1 MDKVPNGLSKAAIE
15 ARERL
20 QSRLDEDDIKLFRTM
35 AKSCSQQMMYEL
47 TGISKSDI
55 SHICSMYG
63 LKPPQIR
70 KGGLRNNNS
79 EIIALTKLTIMKNHR
94 AALAR
99 LKAKFPSRSA

>member
-35 AKSCSQQMMYEL
+35 AKTCSQQMMFQL
-47 TGISKSDI
+47 TDISLSDI
-55 SHICSMYG
+55 SIICSIYG
-63 LKPPQIR
+63 IKSFQIR
-70 KGGLRNNNS
+70 KGGPGNLNS
-79 EIIALTKLTIMKNHR
+79 ALIARAKFNIVKNHR
-94 AALAR
+94 AALVR